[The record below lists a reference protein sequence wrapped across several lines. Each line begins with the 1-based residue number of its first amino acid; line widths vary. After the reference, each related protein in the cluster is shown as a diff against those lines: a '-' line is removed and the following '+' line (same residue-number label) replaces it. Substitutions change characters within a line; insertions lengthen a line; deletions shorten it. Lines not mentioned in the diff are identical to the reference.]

1 MAKSYFMDQEFS
13 GAHFD
18 KIGSAAIWEC
28 TGVELDYSWEWF
40 YDFFFVPTPGCW
52 GSEESS
58 SLRSHLLCM
67 VVTFYKY
74 RDVILKN
81 AALEEEDLQEAIK
94 GLLEMVEISKDH
106 LVSFWIHGDESDK
119 KYLDEE
125 RAALPSEEQMARVL
139 KLPHVEYRM
148 RRVMPEYEVMD
159 EKTAL
164 KRYRNELADFNRRKK
179 LAQKNQQRRTATGD
193 EAAESDIAV

>member
-1 MAKSYFMDQEFS
+1 MAKFYFMDQEFS

-28 TGVELDYSWEWF
+28 DGVEFDYSWEWF

-67 VVTFYKY
+67 AVTFYKY
-74 RDVILKN
+74 KDVIMKK
-81 AALEEEDLQEAIK
+81 AALEEADIQEAIK
-94 GLLEMVEISKDH
+94 CLLEMTEISKDH
-106 LVSFWIHGDESDK
+106 LISFWIHGEESNK
-119 KYLDEE
+119 KDLDEE
-125 RAALPSEEQMARVL
+125 RAALPSEQQMAKVL
-139 KLPHVEYRM
+139 TLPHVEYRM
-148 RRVMPEYEVMD
+148 RRVMPEYLVMD
-159 EKTAL
+159 EKIAL

-179 LAQKNQQRRTATGD
+179 MAQKNQQRD
-193 EAAESDIAV
+193 VAV

>member
-1 MAKSYFMDQEFS
+1 MSKLYFMDHEFS
-13 GAHFD
+13 TAHFD

-28 TGVELDYSWEWF
+28 NGVELDYSWEWF

-52 GSEESS
+52 GSEVSS
-58 SLRSHLLCM
+58 SLRSHLLSM
-67 VVTFYKY
+67 AVTFYKH
-74 RDVILKN
+74 RDVILKK
-81 AALEEEDLQEAIK
+81 AALEEGDMQEAIK
-94 GLLEMVEISKDH
+94 ELIEMVEISKCH
-106 LVSFWIHGDESDK
+106 LVSFWIYGDESNK
-119 KYLDEE
+119 KELDAE

-148 RRVMPEYEVMD
+148 RRVMPEYDVMD

-179 LAQKNQQRRTATGD
+179 LAQKNQQREATNGMTP
-193 EAAESDIAV
+193 